1 MPSNPQDLA
10 VVVSFFN
17 HHNFDAPLR
26 NLRRFC
32 RHMAQTGVAL
42 YGMELCSPGR
52 ASEVKGLYGTWT
64 STQGN
69 NRTMLWQKEAM
80 WNHLASRLPKTFTKV
95 MGCDADLWFD
105 NPDFLQATSDA
116 LDTHKVVMPYSQA
129 VWTDN
134 RGLEHKTRADA
145 ISAHRATGKYWEG
158 HQGFAIAF
166 QRELWDKQINLYPWG
181 VLGAGDTF
189 LLSALTKTA
198 QSQDFLTRALGGAEM
213 LKVYETWA
221 EKLRNWCGDSMA
233 SVPGNV
239 YHEYHGSREN
249 RQLVTRHDRLAG
261 MTPSELCTRADGLI
275 SWTDNTLLRR
285 MYEVYQYFYERKDD
299 E

>member
-1 MPSNPQDLA
+1 MTVPADLA

-32 RHMAQTGVAL
+32 RFMQQTGVAL
-42 YGMELCSPGR
+42 YGMELRSPGR
-52 ASEVKGLYGTWT
+52 TSEVTGLYGNWAT
-64 STQGN
+64 TQGN

-80 WNHLASRLPKTFTKV
+80 WNHLASRLPKEFTKV
-95 MGCDADLWFD
+95 LGCDTDLWFE
-105 NPDFLQATSDA
+105 NSDFLSATSVA
-116 LDTHKVVMPYSQA
+116 LDTHKVVMPWSKA
-129 VWTDN
+129 IWTDQ
-134 RGLEHKTRADA
+134 RGAEIRTRVDA
-145 ISAHRATGKYWEG
+145 ITAHKANGKYWEG

-166 QRELWDKQINLYPWG
+166 QRELWDAKINIYPWG

-189 LLSALTKTA
+189 MMSALTNTA
-198 QSQDFLTRALGGAEM
+198 QSKDFLVRALGGAEM
-213 LKVYETWA
+213 LKVYESWA
-221 EKLRNWCGDSMA
+221 EKIRAWGGDSMT
-233 SVPGNV
+233 SVPGTI

-249 RQLVTRHDRLAG
+249 RQLVTRHDRLAN
-261 MTPSELCTRADGLI
+261 MLPTELNTRADGLI
-275 SWTDNTLLRR
+275 QWTDNALLRR

>member
-1 MPSNPQDLA
+1 MPAPSDLA

-42 YGMELCSPGR
+42 YGMELRSPGR
-52 ASEVKGLYGTWT
+52 ASEVLNLYGNWT

-80 WNHLASRLPKTFTKV
+80 WNYLASRLPKNFTKV
-95 MGCDADLWFD
+95 LGCDTDLWFD
-105 NPDFLQATSDA
+105 NPNFLQDTSAA
-116 LDTHKVVMPYSQA
+116 LDTHKVVMPWSKA
-129 VWTDN
+129 IWTDP
-134 RGLEHKTRADA
+134 RGAEIRDRVDAVTAHKAN
-145 ISAHRATGKYWEG
+145 GKYWEG

-166 QRELWDKQINLYPWG
+166 QRELWDKNIGMYPWG

-189 LLSALTKTA
+189 LMSALTDSV
-198 QSQDFLTRALGGAEM
+198 QSRDFLTRALGGAEM
-213 LKVYETWA
+213 LKVFDTWA
-221 EKLRNWCGDSMA
+221 KKVRDWGGDSMT
-233 SVPGNV
+233 SIPGAV

-261 MTPSELCTRADGLI
+261 MLPTELCTRADGLI
-275 SWTDNTLLRR
+275 SWTDNALLRR
-285 MYEVYQYFYERKDD
+285 MYEVYQYFFERKDD